1 MSHILQNRKRN
12 SFNFIPLEMTLFC
25 GASDPETGKRL
36 NVRKIPEHK
45 LQRKLINLSAVR
57 LAL

>member
-1 MSHILQNRKRN
+1 MSHIFQNRKKN
-12 SFNFIPLEMTLFC
+12 SFNFVPLEMTLFC

-36 NVRKIPEHK
+36 NVRKVPEHK
-45 LQRKLINLSAVR
+45 SQRELINLSAVR